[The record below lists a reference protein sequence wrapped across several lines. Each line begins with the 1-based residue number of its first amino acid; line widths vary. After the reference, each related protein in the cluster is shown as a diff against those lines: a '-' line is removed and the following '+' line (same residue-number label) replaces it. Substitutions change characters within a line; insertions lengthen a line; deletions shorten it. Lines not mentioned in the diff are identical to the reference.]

1 MFCLRLLR
9 DPDRTDYESHNACYS
24 VREEGALWNS
34 TVSTMDDMDAMAA
47 MGFSGFGKPQ
57 KQRKLDPHRFDKTKR
72 AAEPAEVRVPL
83 SSVELTTCLTYA
95 ELFL

>member
-1 MFCLRLLR
+1 
-9 DPDRTDYESHNACYS
+9 
-24 VREEGALWNS
+24 
-34 TVSTMDDMDAMAA
+34 MDDMDAMAA

-83 SSVELTTCLTYA
+83 SRYEGNIRLTYT
-95 ELFL
+95 ELFP